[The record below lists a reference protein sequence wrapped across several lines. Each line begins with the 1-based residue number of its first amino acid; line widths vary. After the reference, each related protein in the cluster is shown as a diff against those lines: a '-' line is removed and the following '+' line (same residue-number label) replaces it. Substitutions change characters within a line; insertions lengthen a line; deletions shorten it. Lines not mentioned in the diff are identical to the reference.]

1 MEFIFRGK
9 YNMKKPFTLLS
20 SLLLAVTFCLSFS
33 VTAAALESTAGE
45 TAYFAYFSSEK
56 PYSNE
61 QLVENRNTYSY
72 KIEDGNLYK
81 VEYTSRG
88 TYLDKSY
95 QLLVDDGC
103 VTDFAISSND
113 LVFAMN
119 GSLYSSNWD
128 ATDVSFIFA
137 LPQSIDGEIEML
149 FANDYLIWF
158 QVNDCIYRL
167 YRQNNTLDF
176 VYSNPDILWWRPV
189 SNYSIEYAVYSEEYL
204 KAKQEGKDPDSM
216 SFYNEQS
223 VYQYNAHTEKTFL
236 ESLESPD
243 SRWQLT
249 PMAASDNVSHYTT
262 YSATIAGKR
271 IPESSY
277 PIGSF
282 ISSSGQKCRHHS
294 VTNND
299 NCDDKNGSCGC
310 LVLGNSLGLGFGIQ
324 CSGFAKQIYWDLF
337 GTDTGTL
344 TYDKKIKGEA
354 KDFFT
359 DLHPGAL
366 IRSRGHSLIFIKAT
380 STYVDFYHANYQAA
394 CQVSVSR
401 FTYDDIEYYYST
413 LTKLYSPDHTYS
425 NKVSTYDAT
434 RHYYKCTETNCNG
447 KMSEIHS
454 FVASGN
460 KQVCSV
466 CKYSVVVSR

>member
-1 MEFIFRGK
+1 
-9 YNMKKPFTLLS
+9 MKKLFTLLS

-344 TYDKKIKGEA
+344 TYDKK
-354 KDFFT
+354 
-359 DLHPGAL
+359 
-366 IRSRGHSLIFIKAT
+366 SRGKPRIFLQI
-380 STYVDFYHANYQAA
+380 
-394 CQVSVSR
+394 
-401 FTYDDIEYYYST
+401 
-413 LTKLYSPDHTYS
+413 
-425 NKVSTYDAT
+425 
-434 RHYYKCTETNCNG
+434 CTPALLLDPEDT
-447 KMSEIHS
+447 
-454 FVASGN
+454 V
-460 KQVCSV
+460 
-466 CKYSVVVSR
+466 

>member
-1 MEFIFRGK
+1 M
-9 YNMKKPFTLLS
+9 S
-20 SLLLAVTFCLSFS
+20 SLLLAVAFCLSFS

-56 PYSNE
+56 PFSSE
-61 QLVENRNTYSY
+61 QLVESRSEHFYE
-72 KIEDGNLYK
+72 IEDGNLYK
-81 VEYTSRG
+81 IEYESQG
-88 TYLDKSY
+88 DCWDKIS
-95 QLLVDDGC
+95 QLLIGNGR
-103 VTDFAISSND
+103 VTNYAVADND
-113 LVFAMN
+113 LIFVMN
-119 GSLYSSNWD
+119 DMIYRSNWN
-128 ATDVSFIFA
+128 ATDVNFVFA
-137 LPQSIDGEIEML
+137 LPESINGEIKTVL
-149 FANDYLIWF
+149 ANDYLIWF
-158 QVNDCIYRL
+158 QAGDSIYRL
-167 YRQNNTLDF
+167 YRQNNALDF
-176 VYSNPDILWWRPV
+176 VYSNPDMLWWRPA

-204 KAKQEGKDPDSM
+204 QAKRDGRDPDSM
-216 SFYNEQS
+216 SFNIEAR
-223 VYQYNAHTEKTFL
+223 YQYNAFTDKTVL
-236 ESLESPD
+236 EYQEEMD
-243 SRWQLT
+243 SEWLT
-249 PMAASDNVSHYTT
+249 YEVPSRAISHYPS
-262 YSATIAGKR
+262 YNVTIAGKR

-282 ISSSGQKCRHHS
+282 ISSSGQKCGHHS

-299 NCDDKNGSCGC
+299 NCDDVNGSCGC
-310 LVLGNSLGLGFGIQ
+310 LVLGNRLGLGFGIQ

-434 RHYYKCTETNCNG
+434 RHYYKCTETNCSG
-447 KMSEIHS
+447 KKGEIHS